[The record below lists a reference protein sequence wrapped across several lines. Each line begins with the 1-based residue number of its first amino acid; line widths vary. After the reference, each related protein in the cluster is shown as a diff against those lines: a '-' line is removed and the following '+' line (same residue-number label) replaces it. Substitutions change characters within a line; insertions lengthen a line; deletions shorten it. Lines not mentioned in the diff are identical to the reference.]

1 METRAWSACPIF
13 AARRAVDSPSNSGY
27 PSQRRIGNIAESQ
40 RELPHGRPTFAGPG
54 RCQTAGINVS
64 ETIVDST
71 LKLKPRPTNV
81 ALIAWQ
87 FTGQPLH
94 EWPSWV
100 QSSCSLQRSEDGHLE
115 LRHERRSGT
124 QIVYL
129 EEWLVRDLDGGVC
142 FYTDAELRKE
152 FDVAA
157 SQ

>member
-1 METRAWSACPIF
+1 MGNIGN
-13 AARRAVDSPSNSGY
+13 RRANRPSGDNLCRARALSEC
-27 PSQRRIGNIAESQ
+27 RNLA
-40 RELPHGRPTFAGPG
+40 
-54 RCQTAGINVS
+54 S
-64 ETIVDST
+64 ETIVNTT

-100 QSSCSLQRSEDGHLE
+100 QSTCSLQRSEDGHLE
-115 LRHERRSGT
+115 LRHERQSGT

-129 EEWLVRDLDGGVC
+129 QEWLVRDLDGGVC

-152 FDVAA
+152 FDIA
-157 SQ
+157 SSQ

>member
-1 METRAWSACPIF
+1 
-13 AARRAVDSPSNSGY
+13 
-27 PSQRRIGNIAESQ
+27 
-40 RELPHGRPTFAGPG
+40 L
-54 RCQTAGINVS
+54 
-64 ETIVDST
+64 ETIVDTT

-115 LRHERRSGT
+115 LRHERQSGT

-152 FDVAA
+152 FDIA
-157 SQ
+157 SSQ

>member
-1 METRAWSACPIF
+1 LKIH
-13 AARRAVDSPSNSGY
+13 PSHPGY
-27 PSQRRIGNIAESQ
+27 LSQRRIGNIGESQ
-40 RELPHGRPTFAGPG
+40 RELPGERTTFAGSG
-54 RCQTAGINVS
+54 RCQTAGLILS
-64 ETIVDST
+64 ETIVDTT

-81 ALIAWQ
+81 GLIAWQ

-100 QSSCSLQRSEDGHLE
+100 QSSCSLQRSDDGHLE
-115 LRHERRSGT
+115 LRHERQSGT

-152 FDVAA
+152 FDIAPR
-157 SQ
+157 Q

>member
-1 METRAWSACPIF
+1 MARVFHLRGALDCGFTVQSRIPIPKTHWQYRRI
-13 AARRAVDSPSNSGY
+13 AARIGAWTPNFCRA
-27 PSQRRIGNIAESQ
+27 RA
-40 RELPHGRPTFAGPG
+40 L
-54 RCQTAGINVS
+54 QTAGVNVS

-152 FDVAA
+152 FDVAP

>member
-1 METRAWSACPIF
+1 MTPNFCQSWALSRA
-13 AARRAVDSPSNSGY
+13 
-27 PSQRRIGNIAESQ
+27 
-40 RELPHGRPTFAGPG
+40 
-54 RCQTAGINVS
+54 AGIIAS

-71 LKLKPRPTNV
+71 LKLRPRPSNV

-115 LRHERRSGT
+115 LRHERQSGT

-129 EEWLVRDLDGGVC
+129 DEWLVRAAIGSQSRDGFC
-142 FYTDAELRKE
+142 
-152 FDVAA
+152 
-157 SQ
+157 

>member
-1 METRAWSACPIF
+1 
-13 AARRAVDSPSNSGY
+13 VD
-27 PSQRRIGNIAESQ
+27 
-40 RELPHGRPTFAGPG
+40 T
-54 RCQTAGINVS
+54 
-64 ETIVDST
+64 T

-100 QSSCSLQRSEDGHLE
+100 QSSCALQRSEDGHLE
-115 LRHERRSGT
+115 LRHERQSGT

-142 FYTDAELRKE
+142 FYTDCELRKE
-152 FDVAA
+152 FDIA
-157 SQ
+157 SSQ

>member
-1 METRAWSACPIF
+1 M
-13 AARRAVDSPSNSGY
+13 
-27 PSQRRIGNIAESQ
+27 
-40 RELPHGRPTFAGPG
+40 
-54 RCQTAGINVS
+54 
-64 ETIVDST
+64 DST

-115 LRHERRSGT
+115 LRHERQSGT

-142 FYTDAELRKE
+142 FYTDAEIAQRVRHRAQSVKLVTQIEK
-152 FDVAA
+152 
-157 SQ
+157 

>member
-1 METRAWSACPIF
+1 MDA
-13 AARRAVDSPSNSGY
+13 
-27 PSQRRIGNIAESQ
+27 
-40 RELPHGRPTFAGPG
+40 PTFAGPG
-54 RCQTAGINVS
+54 RCQAAGTIVS

-152 FDVAA
+152 FDISS

>member
-1 METRAWSACPIF
+1 MARVSHLRGALGWGFTVQSRISIPKTDRQYRQI
-13 AARRAVDSPSNSGY
+13 AAK
-27 PSQRRIGNIAESQ
+27 
-40 RELPHGRPTFAGPG
+40 LPHGRPTLPGPG
-54 RCQTAGINVS
+54 IVRLHEIIVS

-87 FTGQPLH
+87 FTGQPLR

-142 FYTDAELRKE
+142 FYTDAEIRKE
-152 FDVAA
+152 FDIAP